1 MTENPTDAAGKV
13 VYLRPADARAAK
25 LRQLAADAADATR
38 AVGAMAWSIL
48 ILTLAG
54 LWQVL
59 RLVLC
64 ALLVLVEPM
73 LRMTL
78 VPLAFLSF
86 VVTLIFGFLIGDP
99 RFPKWGMLAFSVG
112 VLWLYWLFVAL
123 MSLIVRGP
131 RGTN

>member
-1 MTENPTDAAGKV
+1 MTDNPTDRAGKV
-13 VYLRPADARAAK
+13 VHEKTADARAAQPRR
-25 LRQLAADAADATR
+25 LSAGAADAAR
-38 AVGAMAWSIL
+38 AVGAIASTVL

-54 LWQVL
+54 LWQAL

-86 VVTLIFGFLIGDP
+86 AVTLIFGFLIVDP

-112 VLWLYWLFVAL
+112 VLWAY
-123 MSLIVRGP
+123 
-131 RGTN
+131 